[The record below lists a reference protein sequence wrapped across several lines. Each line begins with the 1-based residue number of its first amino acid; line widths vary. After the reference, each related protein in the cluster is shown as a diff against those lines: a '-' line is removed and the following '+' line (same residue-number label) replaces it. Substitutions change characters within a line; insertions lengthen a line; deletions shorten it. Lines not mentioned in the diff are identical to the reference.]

1 MFHICSTLSVKLL
14 STAHAFVLQFLQD
27 QQKQDIKRCIGLD
40 WAVFN
45 VSTNTV

>member
-1 MFHICSTLSVKLL
+1 VAEVKQLYKFQWTNKAARL
-14 STAHAFVLQFLQD
+14 YWT
-27 QQKQDIKRCIGLD
+27 GLD